1 MKKLRVSMTCLC
13 QGHGVRSCES
23 STQIA
28 SISRFL
34 SAAVFGMVFGVLEL
48 KYTNDNSKSSKLSEA
63 PLTTTL
69 SESCLYANDTSATPR
84 LHQCSLTL
92 CLLLS
97 FIIVG
102 EIKPILVTHVQ

>member
-1 MKKLRVSMTCLC
+1 MRKVRVSMTCLC
-13 QGHGVRSCES
+13 QGHGVRSRES

-63 PLTTTL
+63 LLTTTL
-69 SESCLYANDTSATPR
+69 SESCLYVNDTFSHSAATPMQSNA
-84 LHQCSLTL
+84 LPT
-92 CLLLS
+92 
-97 FIIVG
+97 IV
-102 EIKPILVTHVQ
+102 IMHCWRD